1 MLDMKKIISIDGL
14 LILVLFAYFS
24 LTNIIAHLGSLF
36 FFFMIIIFF
45 VYLFKKIKIPTF
57 HKSELLYFY
66 IIILYIF
73 VHIVSNFYN
82 GFILGNFEQR
92 LSLIDQELRLL
103 FFLPLV
109 LVLRGLK
116 IPGMVLFIGLSTGGI
131 LSGVLSIYNFHIHGM
146 FRASGSYHAI
156 AFADL
161 SAVMA
166 FLPLFFINEFKDKG
180 RIYFFLPFLS
190 FVFGFSA
197 LILSGTRGALFC
209 VPVFF
214 FFLLIEYRKNIIAWA
229 ALCIV
234 IFSGFGID
242 KLNNGYLTKRF
253 GVLYSNTMELN
264 NKWSEGEFSD
274 QVRFEL
280 WRGAFLVI
288 KDNPCTGIGRV
299 GFDDKM
305 AVMEKENFVP
315 KTLKNYTEPHN
326 QYLFDI
332 VSSGIISG
340 VLSVLLFFMPVFS
353 FFRKFKTRP
362 SVSLAGMAFSISFFV
377 FGLSESILIRNIF
390 ITFFLIIISF
400 LFYLMEPEQGR
411 AV

>member
-1 MLDMKKIISIDGL
+1 MLDIKKIISIDGL
-14 LILVLFAYFS
+14 LIFVLFAYFS

-36 FFFMIIIFF
+36 FFLMVVIFF
-45 VYLFKKIKIPTF
+45 VYLFRKIKIPSF
-57 HKSELLYFY
+57 SKLEFFYFY

-103 FFLPLV
+103 FFLPLL

-116 IPGMVLFIGLSTGGI
+116 IPGTVLFAGLSTGGI
-131 LSGVLSIYNFHIHGM
+131 LSGLLSVYNFHIHGM
-146 FRASGSYHAI
+146 LRASGSYHAI

-180 RIYFFLPFLS
+180 KIYLSLPFLS
-190 FVFGFSA
+190 FILGFSA

-209 VPVFF
+209 VPVFL

-242 KLNNGYLTKRF
+242 KLNNGYLTQRF

-264 NKWSEGEFSD
+264 KKWSVGEFSD

-288 KDNPCTGIGRV
+288 KDNPYTGIGRV

-305 AVMEKENFVP
+305 AVMEKENLVP

-340 VLSVLLFFMPVFS
+340 LLSIMLFFIPVLGFVS
-353 FFRKFKTRP
+353 KFRKKP

-377 FGLSESILIRNIF
+377 FGLSESILIRNIYV
-390 ITFFLIIISF
+390 TFFIIILSF
-400 LFYLMEPEQGR
+400 LYYLMGAEEG
-411 AV
+411 